1 MVYHDPFVMSAPVHV
16 YPGTIP
22 PEAEAARVSPLAAGG
37 GTVRLPGSKS
47 ITNRALLM
55 ASLARGSTT
64 LRNPLD
70 CDDSRYLTGALARL
84 GVEVKPFADGSVII
98 LGAGGPY
105 AVREGDFQLGNAGTA
120 LRFLTAALAATGGR
134 YTVDGDRRMR
144 ERPIADL
151 VRALSSLGADI
162 HAPTGCPPVRIG
174 PRPLV
179 GGRVDIPGSTSS
191 QFISAILMA
200 APLAERRVEVRVTGE
215 LVSRPYI
222 DLTIQGMR
230 EFGAKVFADDRRAD
244 GQPVFEVVPG
254 RPYRGREYI
263 IEGDASTASYFYAAA
278 ALSGATVRVEG
289 VGKES
294 PQGDARAADVLA
306 AMGCRVKKERDA
318 ITVAGGGG
326 LLRKVDWNC
335 SDIPDVVPTLAVVAL
350 FAHGRTR
357 LRGVA
362 HLRHKESDRIA
373 SVASELRKLGG
384 QVRELPDGL
393 EIEGSLGPGPSALR
407 EAVIDPWG
415 DHRVAMAFA
424 VAGLAVPGITIR
436 DPQVVAKSFPG
447 FFGALRSIGAR
458 VEFLAKGGAPI
469 PEDVQAVKAVP

>member
-1 MVYHDPFVMSAPVHV
+1 MQT

-22 PEAEAARVSPLAAGG
+22 PEAEAARISPLSATG

-55 ASLARGSTT
+55 ASLAQGSST
-64 LRNPLD
+64 LRNFLD
-70 CDDSRYLTGALARL
+70 CDDSRYLMEALLRL
-84 GVEVKPFADGSVII
+84 GVGVKPSGDGSVIVI
-98 LGAGGPY
+98 GAGGPY
-105 AVREGDFQLGNAGTA
+105 KVRQGEFFLGNAGTA
-120 LRFLTAALAATGGR
+120 LRFLTAALAATGGT
-134 YTVDGDRRMR
+134 YKVDGDRRMR

-151 VRALSSLGADI
+151 VRALSTLGADVS
-162 HAPTGCPPVRIG
+162 APTGCPPLAIG

-200 APLAERRVEVRVTGE
+200 SPLAQRKVEVRVTGD

-230 EFGAKVFADDRRAD
+230 EFGARVFADDKRAD

-254 RPYRGREYI
+254 RSYRGREYI
-263 IEGDASTASYFYAAA
+263 IEGDASAASYFYAAA
-278 ALSGATVRVEG
+278 AVTGATIRVEG

-294 PQGDARAADVLA
+294 PQGDARCADVLA

-318 ITVAGGGG
+318 VTVTGSAG

-335 SDIPDVVPTLAVVAL
+335 ADIPDVVPTLAVVAL

-373 SVASELRKLGG
+373 SVASELRSLGG
-384 QVRELPDGL
+384 RVRELPDGL
-393 EIEGSLGPGPSALR
+393 EIEGSIGPGASALQG
-407 EAVIDPWG
+407 AVIDPWG

-424 VAGLAVPGITIR
+424 VAGLAVPGIVITS
-436 DPQVVAKSFPG
+436 PQVVAKSFPG

-458 VEFLAKGGAPI
+458 VEFLGKDGAPLS
-469 PEDVQAVKAVP
+469 EDDPAVKAAP

>member
-1 MVYHDPFVMSAPVHV
+1 MHT

-22 PEAEAARVSPLAAGG
+22 VHAEAVRISPVAAAGG
-37 GTVRLPGSKS
+37 TIRLPGSKS

-70 CDDSRYLTGALARL
+70 CDDSRYLTQALLRL
-84 GVEVKPFADGSVII
+84 GVGVKPSDDGSVIVI
-98 LGAGGPY
+98 GAGGPY
-105 AVREGDFQLGNAGTA
+105 AVREGEFLLGNAGTA
-120 LRFLTAALAATGGR
+120 LRFLTAALAATGGS
-134 YTVDGDRRMR
+134 YKVDGDRRMR

-151 VRALSSLGADI
+151 VRALSALGASVS
-162 HAPTGCPPVRIG
+162 APTGCPPVTIG
-174 PRPLV
+174 QRAMI
-179 GGRVDIPGSTSS
+179 GGRVDIPGNTSS

-200 APLAERRVEVRVTGE
+200 SPLAERKVEVRVTGE

-230 EFGAKVFADDRRAD
+230 EFGAKVFADDRRDD

-254 RPYRGREYI
+254 RPYRGREYV
-263 IEGDASTASYFYAAA
+263 IEGDASAASYFYAAA
-278 ALSGATVRVEG
+278 AISGATIRVEG

-294 PQGDARAADVLA
+294 QQGDARSADVLA

-318 ITVAGGGG
+318 ITVTGSGG

-335 SDIPDVVPTLAVVAL
+335 ADIPDVVPTLAVVAL

-373 SVASELRKLGG
+373 SMASELRKLGG
-384 QVRELPDGL
+384 QVKELPDGL
-393 EIEGSLGPGPSALR
+393 EIEGSLGPGPSPLR
-407 EAVIDPWG
+407 EAVIDPWS

-424 VAGLAVPGITIR
+424 VAGLAVPGIIIAS
-436 DPQVVAKSFPG
+436 PQVVAKSFPG

-458 VEFLAKGGAPI
+458 VEFLGRGGSAIQEEVP
-469 PEDVQAVKAVP
+469 AVKSAP